1 MSIPHAVDD
10 RTLWFEVFDGIGNR
24 ETEGPLVNIRSASI
38 TRVLDGVGRVSFSV
52 PATDKRAMDLL
63 VNDAKV
69 KIYTFERTA
78 KRLLGTGIIRSRRF
92 NATSG
97 DVLLSVSGPDELDDL
112 TRKSVLLA
120 LEFDDETINH
130 IVNGD
135 TGLTGL
141 LDLVNGW
148 SATVTASGNHYAR
161 FDGMSVLKALQ
172 ELVEAKGTHFR
183 LADATST
190 IEVGDFGTDNGLV
203 LVQAE
208 AYSPD
213 MDSNDTIGLI
223 DNITITENGK
233 DVIDF
238 IVALGAGDGETRLD
252 LSLSDRS
259 IVGGADYD
267 IQSDT
272 FNGKTYYYIGTSTK
286 TIAQIIADNSLTLKV
301 LVFDQIQVQSNS
313 AADLLTASN
322 ALFDVAEAHLNRHK
336 DVHTEYSLTARKIR
350 SNIKP
355 GDKMRLT
362 YKGWIED
369 RDGNLLPPQDI
380 NDLFWVMEVTE
391 NINVDE
397 ITTSLKLASVDRVQ
411 KDAARIIVGELEKAR
426 IRELNIKAFTSKYNF
441 VFEKEMDSTHD
452 VLLPLEFTSRT
463 LRVRSVILRLET
475 TPFRT
480 TAAGAA
486 SGGGSAPTSAG
497 GGDHHHEIGA
507 FTGAAI
513 GSGTRTGVAIFNTGG
528 TLSNLIVEK
537 PIGSLT
543 ETWRTQSSSGSH
555 THTIT
560 IPAHSHALDYGIND
574 DTEYP
579 EDVTITINGVDRTVA
594 LGGDWGASGSA
605 VDVTLDITE
614 YITGEA
620 TLQKVH
626 PIIFGCGTGQGIV
639 KVTVTVYEDIQNLG

>member
-1 MSIPHAVDD
+1 MSIPHTVDD
-10 RTLWFEVFDGIGNR
+10 RTLWFEVFDGSGNR

-38 TRVLDGVGRVSFSV
+38 TRVLDGVGRVSFTV

-69 KIYTFERTA
+69 KIYIFERTA
-78 KRLLGTGIIRSRRF
+78 KRLLGTGIIRNRRF

-183 LADATST
+183 LADTAST

-208 AYSPD
+208 AYSPE
-213 MDSNDTIGLI
+213 MDRNDTIGLI
-223 DNITITENGK
+223 ENITITEDGK

-259 IVGGADYD
+259 IMGGADYD

-272 FNGKTYYYIGTSTK
+272 FNGKIYYYIGTSTK
-286 TIAQIIADNSLTLKV
+286 TIAQIIADNTLTLKV

-322 ALFDVAEAHLNRHK
+322 ALYDVAEAHLNRHK

-355 GDKMRLT
+355 GDKIRLT

-463 LRVRSVILRLET
+463 LRVRNVILRLET

-480 TAAGAA
+480 TATGAA
-486 SGGGSAPTSAG
+486 SGGGSAATSAG
-497 GGDHHHEIGA
+497 GGDHTHVMFGNGIATVSPPANTLYNAAGGQTVQFYANGSPATLTTFGA
-507 FTGAAI
+507 
-513 GSGTRTGVAIFNTGG
+513 SGN
-528 TLSNLIVEK
+528 
-537 PIGSLT
+537 
-543 ETWRTQSSSGSH
+543 H
-555 THTIT
+555 THSVT

-574 DTEYP
+574 DMVYP

-594 LGGDWGASGSA
+594 LGGAWGTAGSP
-605 VDVTLDITE
+605 VDETLDITE

-620 TLQKVH
+620 TLQKAH
-626 PIIFGCGTGQGIV
+626 PILFGCGSSQGMV

>member
-1 MSIPHAVDD
+1 MAQPVNERS
-10 RTLWFEVFDGIGNR
+10 LWLEIYDGSGNR
-24 ETEGPLVNIRSASI
+24 DATGPLVHIRSASV
-38 TRVLDGVGRVSFSV
+38 TRVLDGVGRVAFSV
-52 PATDKRAMDLL
+52 PSTDKRATDLL
-63 VNDAKV
+63 INDAKV
-69 KIYTFERTA
+69 RLYAYERTA
-78 KRLLGTGIIRSRRF
+78 KRLLGTGIVRNRRF
-92 NATSG
+92 SAGSSDTT
-97 DVLLSVSGPDELDDL
+97 LTISGPDELDDL
-112 TRKSVLLA
+112 TRKSVLLS
-120 LEFDDETINH
+120 LEFNDKTIAH

-141 LDLVNGW
+141 LDLVTGW

-183 LADATST
+183 LSGASA

-208 AYSPD
+208 NYTPD

-223 DNITITENGK
+223 EDITITEDGK

-286 TIAQIIADNSLTLKV
+286 TIAQIIADNSLVMKV

-322 ALFDVAEAHLNRHK
+322 ALYDVAEAHLNRHK
-336 DVHTEYSLTARKIR
+336 DIHTEYSLTARKIR

-355 GDKMRLT
+355 GDKIRLT
-362 YKGWIED
+362 YKGWIAD
-369 RDGNLLPPQDI
+369 ADGNLLPPQDI

-391 NINVDE
+391 NINLDE
-397 ITTSLKLASVDRVQ
+397 ITTSLKLGSVDRIQ
-411 KDAARIIVGELEKAR
+411 KSSERIIVGELEKAR

-441 VFEKEMDSTHD
+441 VFEKEIDSTHD

-480 TAAGAA
+480 TATGAA
-486 SGGGSAPTSAG
+486 SGGSSAATSAAGGDHSHVMFGNGIASVDVASNTLYNSAG
-497 GGDHHHEIGA
+497 GQTVVLYANGSPA
-507 FTGAAI
+507 TLTTFAS
-513 GSGTRTGVAIFNTGG
+513 SGTH
-528 TLSNLIVEK
+528 
-537 PIGSLT
+537 
-543 ETWRTQSSSGSH
+543 SH
-555 THTIT
+555 SVT
-560 IPAHSHALDYGIND
+560 IPAHTHNLSYGIND
-574 DTEYP
+574 DTVYP
-579 EDVTITINGVDRTVA
+579 ADVTITINGVDRTTA
-594 LGGDWGASGSA
+594 LGGDWGTSGSA
-605 VDVTLDITE
+605 VDTTLDITQ

-626 PIIFGCGTGQGIV
+626 PILFGCGSSQGMV
-639 KVTVTVYEDIQNLG
+639 KITVTVYEDIQNLG

>member
-1 MSIPHAVDD
+1 MSLPHAVNE
-10 RTLWFEVFDGIGNR
+10 RSLWLEVYDGAGNR
-24 ETEGPLVNIRSASI
+24 EAEGPLINLRSASI
-38 TRVLDGVGRVSFSV
+38 TRVLDGVGRVSFST
-52 PATDKRAMDLL
+52 PSTDKRAMDLL
-63 VNDAKV
+63 TNDAKV
-69 KIYTFERTA
+69 RLYAFERTA
-78 KRLLGTGIIRSRRF
+78 KRLLGTGIVRSRRF
-92 NATSG
+92 SASSG
-97 DVLLSVSGPDELDDL
+97 DTGLTISGPDELDDL

-120 LEFDDETINH
+120 LEFDDEAIGD
-130 IVNGD
+130 IVNG
-135 TGLTGL
+135 TGGFTGL
-141 LDLVNGW
+141 LDLVTGW
-148 SATVTASGNHYAR
+148 SATVTATGNHYAR
-161 FDGMSVLKALQ
+161 FDGMSILKALQ

-183 LADATST
+183 LSGATA

-208 AYSPD
+208 SYIPE

-223 DNITITENGK
+223 EDITITEDGK

-286 TIAQIIADNSLTLKV
+286 TIAQIIADNTLVMKV

-322 ALFDVAEAHLNRHK
+322 ALYDVAESHLNRFK
-336 DVHTEYSLTARKIR
+336 DVHTEYSLTARKVR

-355 GDKMRLT
+355 GDKIRLT
-362 YKGWIED
+362 YKGWIAD
-369 RDGNLLPPQDI
+369 VDGNLLPPQDI

-391 NINVDE
+391 NINLDE
-397 ITTSLKLASVDRVQ
+397 ITTSLKLANVDRVQ

-426 IRELNIKAFTSKYNF
+426 VRELNIKAFTSKYNF
-441 VFEKEMDSTHD
+441 VFEKEIDSTHT

-463 LRVRSVILRLET
+463 LRVRSAILRLQT
-475 TPFRT
+475 TPFRA
-480 TAAGAA
+480 TASGAA
-486 SGGGSAPTSAG
+486 SGGGSAETSDA
-497 GGDHHHEIGA
+497 GGDHSHVMFGN
-507 FTGAAI
+507 GI
-513 GSGTRTGVAIFNTGG
+513 GSVDIASNTLYNAAGG
-528 TLSNLIVEK
+528 NTVVIYANGSPASLS
-537 PIGSLT
+537 T
-543 ETWRTQSSSGSH
+543 FTSSGTHSH
-555 THTIT
+555 DINL
-560 IPAHSHALDYGIND
+560 PSHSHALNYGIHD
-574 DTEYP
+574 DTVYP
-579 EDVTITINGVDRTVA
+579 ANVTITINGTTRTSA
-594 LGGDWGASGSA
+594 LGGAWGTTTTA
-605 VDVTLDITE
+605 VDVTLDITQ

-626 PIIFGCGTGQGIV
+626 PILFGCGTGQGIV

>member
-1 MSIPHAVDD
+1 MTQPVNERS
-10 RTLWFEVFDGIGNR
+10 LWLEIYDGSGNR
-24 ETEGPLVNIRSASI
+24 DATGPLVHIRSASI
-38 TRVLDGVGRVSFSV
+38 TRVLDGVGRVAFSV
-52 PATDKRAMDLL
+52 PSTDKRATDLL
-63 VNDAKV
+63 INDAKV
-69 KIYTFERTA
+69 RLYAFERTA
-78 KRLLGTGIIRSRRF
+78 KRLLGTGIVRNRRF
-92 NATSG
+92 SASSSDTT
-97 DVLLSVSGPDELDDL
+97 LTISGPDELDDL
-112 TRKSVLLA
+112 TRKSVLLS
-120 LEFDDETINH
+120 LEFDDETIAH

-141 LDLVNGW
+141 LDLVTGW

-183 LADATST
+183 LSGASE

-208 AYSPD
+208 NYTHE

-223 DNITITENGK
+223 EDITITEDGK

-259 IVGGADYD
+259 IMGGGDYD

-286 TIAQIIADNSLTLKV
+286 TIANIIADNSLVMKV

-322 ALFDVAEAHLNRHK
+322 ALYDVAEAYLNRHK
-336 DVHTEYSLTARKIR
+336 DIHTEYTLTARKIR

-355 GDKMRLT
+355 GDKIRLT
-362 YKGWIED
+362 YKGWIAD
-369 RDGNLLPPQDI
+369 ADGNLLPPQDI

-391 NINVDE
+391 NINIDE
-397 ITTSLKLASVDRVQ
+397 ITTSLKLGSVDRIQ

-441 VFEKEMDSTHD
+441 VFEKEIDSTHD
-452 VLLPLEFTSRT
+452 VLLPLEFTGRT

-480 TAAGAA
+480 TANGAA
-486 SGGGSAPTSAG
+486 SGGSSAPTSSG
-497 GGDHHHEIGA
+497 GGDHSHVMFGNGFGA
-507 FTGAAI
+507 VIPAANTLYNSA
-513 GSGTRTGVAIFNTGG
+513 GGQTVGLYANGSPATLTTFASSGT
-528 TLSNLIVEK
+528 
-537 PIGSLT
+537 
-543 ETWRTQSSSGSH
+543 H
-555 THTIT
+555 THTVT
-560 IPAHSHALDYGIND
+560 IPTHTHDIDYGIND
-574 DTEYP
+574 DTVYP
-579 EDVTITINGVDRTVA
+579 ADVTITINGVDRTTA

-605 VDVTLDITE
+605 VDTTLDITQ

-626 PIIFGCGTGQGIV
+626 PVLFGCGSSQGMV
-639 KVTVTVYEDIQNLG
+639 KITVTIYEDIQNLG

>member
-1 MSIPHAVDD
+1 MTLAYPVDD
-10 RTLWFEVFDGIGNR
+10 RTLWFEVYDGSGNR
-24 ETEGPLVNIRSASI
+24 ETEGPVVNIRNASI
-38 TRVLDGVGRVSFSV
+38 TRVLDGVGNVSFGV

-69 KIYTFERTA
+69 RIYAFERNT
-78 KRLLGTGIIRSRRF
+78 KRLLGTGIIRQRRF
-92 NATSG
+92 NASSG

-120 LEFDDETINH
+120 LEYDDETIAH

-141 LDLVNGW
+141 LDLVSGW

-183 LADATST
+183 LGTSAST

-208 AYSPD
+208 SYTPD

-223 DNITITENGK
+223 ESIVITEDGK
-233 DVIDF
+233 DTIDF

-286 TIAQIIADNSLTLKV
+286 TIAQIIADNSLTMKV

-322 ALFDVAEAHLNRHK
+322 ALFDVAEAYLNRHK
-336 DVHTEYSLTARKIR
+336 DLHTEYSIVARKIR

-362 YKGWIED
+362 YKGWIAD
-369 RDGNLLPPQDI
+369 SNGNLLPPQDI

-391 NINVDE
+391 NINIDE

-441 VFEKEMDSTHD
+441 VFEKEIDSTHD

-480 TAAGAA
+480 TATGAA
-486 SGGGSAPTSAG
+486 SGGSSSQTSAG
-497 GGDHHHEIGA
+497 GGDHTHVMFGNGFGA
-507 FTGAAI
+507 VIPTANTLYNAA
-513 GSGTRTGVAIFNTGG
+513 GGQTVGFYANGSPATLTTFASSGTHTHDVTI
-528 TLSNLIVEK
+528 
-537 PIGSLT
+537 P
-543 ETWRTQSSSGSH
+543 SH
-555 THTIT
+555 TH
-560 IPAHSHALDYGIND
+560 ALNYGIND
-574 DTEYP
+574 DTVYP
-579 EDVTITINGVDRTVA
+579 ADVTITINGVDRTTA

-605 VDVTLDITE
+605 VDVTLDITQ

-626 PIIFGCGTGQGIV
+626 PILFGCGSSQGMV